1 MEYQKVVEK
10 WGLSEQE
17 VQALVEFRKGREFLV
32 VRGFLEDFLQSE
44 QEILEK
50 SDELE
55 EILRAQGAKR
65 SLRKLFDKIED
76 IVRLAKEEEEGWE
89 KS

>member
-1 MEYQKVVEK
+1 M
-10 WGLSEQE
+10 
-17 VQALVEFRKGREFLV
+17 

-76 IVRLAKEEEEGWE
+76 IVKLAKEEEEGWE